1 MKIVNA
7 YPYEKVSIGRQGEDH
22 ATQIRFSIL
31 DMITALGEGGTF
43 NIIVTLPQNGGSYI
57 AGTVD
62 REQITSDG
70 VTSNGN
76 FLLWTVEAEDTALYG
91 EGQCEVVYTNNGRSK
106 SQVYTTMV
114 LESLG
119 NESTPDGAAGMGWF
133 NKAMAAKAQVDA
145 ALTEANARIN
155 QANAAIAQAN
165 DLLTNV
171 QANNNTIAQ
180 TAAQS
185 AITKAESWAVGGTQ
199 TRLGENVNNSK
210 YYAEQSQAALGNV
223 LEALNGFQLDVNAL
237 DGSVKITYD
246 TDKVV
251 N

>member
-22 ATQIRFSIL
+22 ATQIRFGIL

-43 NIIVTLPQNGGSYI
+43 DIIVTLPQNGGSYI

-76 FLLWTVEAEDTALYG
+76 YLLWTVEAEDTALYG
-91 EGQCEVVYTNNGRSK
+91 EGKCEVVYTNNGRSK
-106 SQVYTTMV
+106 TQIYTTMV

-119 NESTPDGAAGMGWF
+119 NEETPDGTAGMGWF
-133 NKAMAAKAQVDA
+133 NKAMAAKAQVEA
-145 ALTEANARIN
+145 ALAVANQRIN
-155 QANAAIAQAN
+155 EANAAIAQAN
-165 DLLTNV
+165 DLLDNV
-171 QANNNTIAQ
+171 ESSAATIASSAAGTAIATATQ
-180 TAAQS
+180 KAQESAASATAA
-185 AITKAESWAVGGTQ
+185 AGAM
-199 TRLGENVNNSK
+199 
-210 YYAEQSQAALGNV
+210 GNI
-223 LEALNGFQLDVNAL
+223 LEALNGFQLNLNAV
-237 DGSVKITYD
+237 DNSVTLTYD

-251 N
+251 S

>member
-22 ATQIRFSIL
+22 ATQIRFGIL

-43 NIIVTLPQNGGSYI
+43 DIIVTLPQNGGSYI

-76 FLLWTVEAEDTALYG
+76 YLLWTVEAEDTALYG
-91 EGQCEVVYTNNGRSK
+91 EGKCEVVYTNNGRSK
-106 SQVYTTMV
+106 TQIYTTMV

-119 NESTPDGAAGMGWF
+119 NEETPDGTAGMGWF
-133 NKAMAAKAQVDA
+133 NKAMAAKAQVEA
-145 ALTEANARIN
+145 ALAEANQRIN
-155 QANAAIAQAN
+155 EANAAIAQAN
-165 DLLTNV
+165 DLLDNV
-171 QANNNTIAQ
+171 ESSATTIASSAAGTAIATATQ
-180 TAAQS
+180 KAQESAASATAA
-185 AITKAESWAVGGTQ
+185 AGAM
-199 TRLGENVNNSK
+199 
-210 YYAEQSQAALGNV
+210 GNI
-223 LEALNGFQLDVNAL
+223 LEALNGFQLNLNAV
-237 DGSVKITYD
+237 DNSVTLTYD

-251 N
+251 S